1 MSKHDRGTTLID
13 LLVGLAFGG
22 LLAVMLHQFSQAMVH
37 GVGVLAAVSEA
48 EEAVRVALHVITRD
62 LRDAGLSSD
71 GRLGNGIRN
80 ARADS
85 VDAVADRN
93 GDGDT
98 DDANERIGYQ
108 TDIASHTLRRSMGL
122 APPQPFLPNLAPGG
136 VSFRYFDEAGSA
148 LAIDPTDRDACAR
161 IRRIEVTLQT
171 EIAHPNPASPAPI
184 RTVQS
189 AAVALRNE

>member
-1 MSKHDRGTTLID
+1 MMQRDHGTTLIE
-13 LLVGLAFGG
+13 LIVALAFGG
-22 LLAVMLHQFSQAMVH
+22 LFAVMLHQFSHAMIY

-62 LRDAGLSSD
+62 LRDAGLSRD

-80 ARADS
+80 ARSDG

-93 GDGDT
+93 GDGDI
-98 DDANERIGYQ
+98 DDANERIGYE
-108 TDIASHTLRRSMGL
+108 TDTASQTLRRSLGL
-122 APPQPFLPNLAPGG
+122 SPPQPFLSHIAPRG
-136 VSFRYFDEAGSA
+136 VLFRYFDGDGSA
-148 LAIDPTDRDACAR
+148 VTIDPADRDACAR

-171 EIAHPNPASPAPI
+171 DIAHPNPASRVPI